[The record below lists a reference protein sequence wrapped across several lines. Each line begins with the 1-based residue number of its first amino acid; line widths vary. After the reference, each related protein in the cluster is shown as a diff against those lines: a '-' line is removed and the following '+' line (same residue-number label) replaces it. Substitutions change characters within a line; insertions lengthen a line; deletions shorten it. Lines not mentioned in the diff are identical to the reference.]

1 MSMYLIWFIPYF
13 IPGRSKKDCK
23 NKHTAWQDKNSA
35 KNLKSPWDIFSPS
48 KPSHTFTESEAPQPL
63 VTSGTHG
70 EQQGTGQV
78 SDCLLWCC
86 CLRVCY
92 MAHSHLGLRILLPQP
107 AECWDYRC
115 KTLYPVQADLS
126 RMASYHTIP
135 PKMEATEEGTTV
147 KSSQF
152 YKHKRT

>member
-1 MSMYLIWFIPYF
+1 MYLIWFIPYF
-13 IPGRSKKDCK
+13 IPRRSKKDCK
-23 NKHTAWQDKNSA
+23 NKHTAWQVKNSA
-35 KNLKSPWDIFSPS
+35 KNLRSPWDIFSPS
-48 KPSHTFTESEAPQPL
+48 KPSHTFTESKAPQPL

-70 EQQGTGQV
+70 EQRGTGQV

-115 KTLYPVQADLS
+115 KTLYQCRQTFPDWHPIIQSPKDGGNWRRQHCEILPVL
-126 RMASYHTIP
+126 
-135 PKMEATEEGTTV
+135 
-147 KSSQF
+147 
-152 YKHKRT
+152 